1 MEPIELRNLD
11 DARKYLLQGLWQ
23 QRTAAP
29 AAATVRPALEWALE
43 IAASGEP
50 VPPVG
55 FVADLGQAAFSLD
68 RGARGGRE
76 SVWIPGMPPNTLR
89 AYEDHVLGKFYADW
103 TFDRAS
109 DVLRHLQGRDRARG
123 LAYVVERFRK
133 RAGFAGVLLNPAVIR
148 SLLETA
154 PEEVLARGWDLL
166 VPDDPQLKLLI
177 DQYEALTTAARRCAE
192 VLGNEDLFELE
203 HGTALA
209 EYGQRL
215 ALRQVLRAAERLE
228 SYLPHQKVR
237 PLAGRQEVPTRVL
250 DEDTYPVGGFSSIS
264 TRGSIESLLH
274 SQLAFMEPRD
284 RPDLFD
290 VKFLRDELYYYSR
303 DENQFLRRRRTFVFA
318 LWPDLVQSRFMDREL
333 PYQRIILTLALLL
346 AGYRK
351 VSDWLGTDALRFEF
365 LFLAEGDQQPLGQE
379 QELLEMLLRDGV
391 ANGTVGV
398 GRLGGVSE
406 LAPLCVQRARRSLC
420 HCLTVSVGEV
430 ALEAQDTVVSRLRV
444 DGPCPEL
451 ALKGQ
456 PAEPAEGEEPLEG
469 WAEVL
474 ETLLQAWV

>member
-1 MEPIELRNLD
+1 MDAIELRNLD

-23 QRTAAP
+23 QRTVAP
-29 AAATVRPALEWALE
+29 SAATVRPALEWALE
-43 IAASGEP
+43 IAAGGDP
-50 VPPVG
+50 LPPVG

-68 RGARGGRE
+68 RGGRAGRE
-76 SVWIPGMPPNTLR
+76 AVWIPGMPHSTLR

-103 TFDRAS
+103 TFERAA
-109 DVLRHLQGRDRARG
+109 DVLRRLQGRDRARG
-123 LAYVVERFRK
+123 LAYVVERFRH
-133 RAGFAGVLLNPAVIR
+133 RAGFAGVQLNPAVVR

-154 PEEVLARGWDLL
+154 PEELLARGWDLL
-166 VPDDPQLKLLI
+166 VADDPMMQLLI
-177 DQYEALTTAARRCAE
+177 GQYDGLTTAARRCAE
-192 VLGNEDLFELE
+192 VLGTEDLFELE

-237 PLAGRQEVPTRVL
+237 PLAGRQEVPTRFL

-264 TRGSIESLLH
+264 TRGSVESLLH
-274 SQLAFMEPRD
+274 SQLAFMEPED

-303 DENQFLRRRRTFVFA
+303 DENQFLRRRRTFLFA

-333 PYQRIILTLALLL
+333 PYQRIILTLALLV
-346 AGYRK
+346 AGFRK

-365 LFLAEGDQQPLGQE
+365 LFVADGGQQPLAQE

-391 ANGTVGV
+391 ANGTVGI
-398 GRLGGVSE
+398 GRLGSAAE
-406 LAPLCVQRARRSLC
+406 LAPLCAFRARRSLC
-420 HCLTVSVGEV
+420 HCLTVSVAPVE
-430 ALEAQDTVVSRLRV
+430 LEAQDTVVSRLRI
-444 DGPCPEL
+444 DGPLPEL
-451 ALKGQ
+451 GVKGQ
-456 PAEPAEGEEPLEG
+456 PAASPEAEEPLEG
-469 WAEVL
+469 WSDVL
-474 ETLLQAWV
+474 ETLLQVWV